1 MRSPRFRARG
11 RDPGHPR
18 RGGGGHGLSAAR
30 LPSAAERLPVRP
42 DVLGVRAA
50 RAAGTRRR
58 TRDVVGGAP
67 PASLPSVS
75 SRRIRPAAG
84 RRPSGSMMETRA
96 IVAAILM
103 AGVFIV
109 YQVFFLP
116 TGPDPASQQKPAP
129 PSVASAP
136 PPPAP
141 QAPSAPTSAPPAV
154 PAP

>member
-18 RGGGGHGLSAAR
+18 RGGGGHGLSAAH
-30 LPSAAERLPVRP
+30 LPPAAERLPVRP

-103 AGVFIV
+103 AGGFIV

-116 TGPDPASQQKPAP
+116 TGPDPTSQQKPAP
-129 PSVASAP
+129 PPAASAP
-136 PPPAP
+136 TPAP
-141 QAPSAPTSAPPAV
+141 QAPSAPTSAPPAG
-154 PAP
+154 PA